1 MSDTTS
7 DPTGGSTG
15 GEPLPVE
22 LAAIER
28 GAGPAV
34 TLVHGGIFHSGP
46 AWSRTIGPLVEAGY
60 RVLAVDRRGYG
71 RSPDGDVPGSGA
83 VGVQAED
90 VAATLRLRGVTA
102 SHVVGVSYGAMVALE
117 LALRHPDLTTSL
129 TLVEPTVFSL
139 LEDDPD
145 YAEWIHRFA
154 ELDAIGRAGSP
165 HELWLSEWLDL
176 MDPAMAR
183 GLQPGSRAWPLVEEA
198 FQRRRREESILRYRP
213 DPGHLRSLQVPTL
226 VVNGSDSEPALHAV
240 GDLLADLIPAA
251 RHAEVAEAGHQLH
264 AERPEA
270 FNELL
275 LAFLFKSLARFR
287 S

>member
-1 MSDTTS
+1 MSDES
-7 DPTGGSTG
+7 P
-15 GEPLPVE
+15 PVE

-28 GAGPAV
+28 GAGPTV

-46 AWSRTIGPLVEAGY
+46 AWSRNIGALVEAGY
-60 RVLAVDRRGYG
+60 RVIAVDRRGYG
-71 RSPDGDVPGSGA
+71 RSPDGDARGS
-83 VGVQAED
+83 VGLQAED
-90 VAATLRLRGVTA
+90 VAATLRLRGVPA
-102 SHVVGVSYGAMVALE
+102 AHVVGVSYGAMVGLE
-117 LALRHPDLTTSL
+117 LALRHPDVTVSL

-145 YAEWIHRFA
+145 YAEWIHRFT
-154 ELDAIGRAGSP
+154 ELDALGMSGSP
-165 HELWLSEWLDL
+165 HQLWLTEWLDL

-198 FQRRRREESILRYRP
+198 LQRRGREESILRYRP
-213 DPGHLRSLQVPTL
+213 DPERLRTLQVPTL

-240 GDLLADLIPAA
+240 GDLLADRIPTA
-251 RHAEVAEAGHQLH
+251 RHAEIAGAGHQLH

-275 LAFLFKSLARFR
+275 LAFLSR
-287 S
+287 SSVVE